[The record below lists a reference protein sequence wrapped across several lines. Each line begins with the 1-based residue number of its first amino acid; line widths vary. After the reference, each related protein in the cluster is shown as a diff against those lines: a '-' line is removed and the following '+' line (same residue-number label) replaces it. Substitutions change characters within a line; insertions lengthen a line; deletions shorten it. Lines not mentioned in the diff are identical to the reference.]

1 MWAGRWLYSTSLS
14 GTVPHALCQTPFHSL
29 DLHDCGITASSELAS
44 CNRLTVLDLSNN
56 ELIAVPPSLP
66 DGLTHLYV
74 NGNPLRTNTSTLID
88 VLANLGA
95 LAALDIQFLN
105 VPLIFNSHNDARC
118 LSSNCYGP
126 RVSAPTTCILGN
138 ASICQWQLRLYDVWD
153 QPCHVGGVVQNLT
166 LGMECDDGM
175 DSCEHVAQMIDQ
187 RNGSFVATVDAGW
200 VRSKGQV
207 QFRFYIE
214 NEEFRPSHEDST
226 TWAGGNTICPSS
238 LGDGQREQCSYD
250 VLRTV
255 EFVSRKDCPAHSQ
268 PDSSGYNCE
277 CAPGYKREY
286 MANQSETVVCVRDC
300 RGGRVNSN
308 NTCVCPTNSYD
319 PSKVGTLRCSP
330 FEWSQPVSTTAV
342 NDQCLPCPN
351 CARCEAGTVVLRE
364 GWRLAEHA
372 TKDSVVTAFRC
383 PYADITT
390 NSANASCPSMVLPVT
405 TQPLCRGNHTGELC
419 AVCEPKFTRHAN
431 SDNRCEPC
439 IEDSYAQ
446 AVFGVSGWLLMIF
459 AVLVMVSFGVALWYV
474 RQKLMALKTL
484 IYVHIRIL
492 LGWAQV
498 LSLLSGVLDI
508 VYPDR
513 ARTALGAAALFVA
526 DLRGFVRLDCL
537 GWTWYGKW
545 FMVVFGLPT
554 VLLLLIGLRFGWS
567 TRQQHDFAKSEA
579 ISACFFVGMLLYPQ
593 LSSSIFSALRCRQ
606 LGPSTAVLEVD
617 YSVYCSDPDFY
628 PTRWIARILVIVVPV
643 GFPVTLLG
651 LLWRKVRVVGDV
663 QLSAEAVHQ
672 RIAETYGVCVN
683 DYRPDCWYYEPLDML
698 RKLALTGLLQ
708 FVNRGTATQVFCGCG
723 LAFVMSGLQLRLQPY
738 SEIEANI
745 LKTLVDAQL
754 FLTFLLSFLLRVL
767 PRLELQ
773 EYEPL
778 SAEFYGWVLLLSVI
792 GLLAAAM
799 ALTVRRIRRGD
810 GLSSD
815 APLLDVAARSQA
827 SIGGSE

>member
-1 MWAGRWLYSTSLS
+1 M
-14 GTVPHALCQTPFHSL
+14 
-29 DLHDCGITASSELAS
+29 
-44 CNRLTVLDLSNN
+44 
-56 ELIAVPPSLP
+56 
-66 DGLTHLYV
+66 
-74 NGNPLRTNTSTLID
+74 
-88 VLANLGA
+88 
-95 LAALDIQFLN
+95 
-105 VPLIFNSHNDARC
+105 
-118 LSSNCYGP
+118 
-126 RVSAPTTCILGN
+126 
-138 ASICQWQLRLYDVWD
+138 
-153 QPCHVGGVVQNLT
+153 
-166 LGMECDDGM
+166 M
-175 DSCEHVAQMIDQ
+175 
-187 RNGSFVATVDAGW
+187 
-200 VRSKGQV
+200 
-207 QFRFYIE
+207 
-214 NEEFRPSHEDST
+214 
-226 TWAGGNTICPSS
+226 
-238 LGDGQREQCSYD
+238 
-250 VLRTV
+250 
-255 EFVSRKDCPAHSQ
+255 
-268 PDSSGYNCE
+268 
-277 CAPGYKREY
+277 
-286 MANQSETVVCVRDC
+286 
-300 RGGRVNSN
+300 
-308 NTCVCPTNSYD
+308 
-319 PSKVGTLRCSP
+319 
-330 FEWSQPVSTTAV
+330 
-342 NDQCLPCPN
+342 
-351 CARCEAGTVVLRE
+351 
-364 GWRLAEHA
+364 
-372 TKDSVVTAFRC
+372 
-383 PYADITT
+383 
-390 NSANASCPSMVLPVT
+390 LPVAI
-405 TQPLCRGNHTGELC
+405 QPLCRDHHTGVLC
-419 AVCEPKFTRHAN
+419 AVCEPNFTRHAN

-439 IEDSYAQ
+439 LEDSYAQ
-446 AVFGVSGWLLMIF
+446 AVFGISGWVLMILG
-459 AVLVMVSFGVALWYV
+459 VLVVVSFGVALWYV
-474 RQKLMALKTL
+474 RQTLITLKAL

-537 GWTWYGKW
+537 GWTWYSKW
-545 FMVVFGLPT
+545 FLVVFGIPT
-554 VLLLLIGLRFGWS
+554 ILLFLIGLRFGWS
-567 TRQQHDFAKSEA
+567 TRQQHDSAKSEA

-651 LLWRKVRVVGDV
+651 LLWRKVRAVGDV

-672 RIAETYGVCVN
+672 RIAETYGFCVN
-683 DYRPDCWYYEPLDML
+683 DYRQDCWYYEPLDML

-708 FVNRGTATQVFCGCG
+708 FVHRGTATQVFCGCA

-738 SEIEANI
+738 NEMEANI